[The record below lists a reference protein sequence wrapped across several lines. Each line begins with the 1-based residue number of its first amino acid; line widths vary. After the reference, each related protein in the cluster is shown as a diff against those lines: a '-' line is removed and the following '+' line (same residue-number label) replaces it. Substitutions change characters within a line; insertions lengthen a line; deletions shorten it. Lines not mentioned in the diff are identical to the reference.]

1 MNIDSIAA
9 TLASTAHAGQ
19 TRPDGLTL
27 YIVHPM
33 RVAAR
38 PRAAGASAHVL
49 ATAWLHDVL
58 EDTKTTVADMV
69 AAGMPAPVISA
80 VEALTRRKGEAY
92 TDYIARVK
100 ANEIARVVK
109 QADMLDNLTDN
120 PKNRQIAKY
129 AAGLMML
136 LDVYPR
142 FDAAVMGAPQYLPT
156 CEGRW
161 AFGDGRA
168 HPVHRHIGNELHI
181 TFRHGNTWRVTG
193 LPKGMRGEWRRVGNL
208 EDR

>member
-38 PRAAGASAHVL
+38 LRAAGASAHVL
-49 ATAWLHDVL
+49 AAAWLHDVL

-69 AAGMPAPVISA
+69 AAGMPASVISA
-80 VEALTRRKGEAY
+80 VEALTKRKGEAY

-100 ANEIARVVK
+100 ANKIAREVK

-120 PKNRQIAKY
+120 PTKKQIAKY
-129 AAGLMML
+129 TAGLMML
-136 LDVYPR
+136 LDVYPQL
-142 FDAAVMGAPQYLPT
+142 DPAAMGLPQPLPT

-161 AFGDGRA
+161 AFRGGRV

-181 TFRHGNTWRVTG
+181 TFRHGNTWRVDN
-193 LPKGMRGEWRRVGNL
+193 LPKGMRGEWRRVANL
-208 EDR
+208 ED

>member
-1 MNIDSIAA
+1 MDIEAIAA
-9 TLASTAHAGQ
+9 GLAATAHAGQ
-19 TRPDGLTL
+19 TRHDGLTP

-38 PRAAGASAHVL
+38 LRVAGADAATL
-49 ATAWLHDVL
+49 AAAWLHDVL
-58 EDTKTTVADMV
+58 EDTDMTVANMV
-69 AAGMPAPVISA
+69 SAEVTAPVISA
-80 VEALTRRKGEAY
+80 VEALTKHKGEPY
-92 TDYIARVK
+92 TAYIARVK
-100 ANEIARVVK
+100 ANKIAREVK

-120 PKNRQIAKY
+120 PTKKQIVKY
-129 AAGLMML
+129 AAGLLML